1 MRTLLLALIIVAL
14 GVLSGAAA
22 NPNELPALAY
32 ASDGVGG
39 GLDVYVLPSGV
50 VEPRRLTTTTL
61 DEFSPSWSPGGRRV
75 AYRVNPRRSDV
86 GDIWVM
92 RTDGRGKRNLTR
104 SPRVA
109 EWSPAWSPDGRQIA
123 YYSSLGMDVWVMRA
137 DGTGRRNLTRRA
149 GLDEYPSWSPDGR
162 RLAFGSHRD
171 GQFEIYAMRADGSRQ
186 VNLTRNAA
194 HDQWPAWSPDR
205 RLIAFMSERDGSPDV
220 FVMEPDGSNQRNLTG
235 TPELE
240 ESHPA
245 WLPDGRLTFT
255 RHGET
260 GPIEVWAVGADGL
273 DAGRLVLSA
282 EPVFVYAWK
291 PAAG

>member
-1 MRTLLLALIIVAL
+1 MRPLPVVLIMVAL
-14 GVLSGAAA
+14 GVASGAAA
-22 NPNELPALAY
+22 NPNELPTLAY
-32 ASDGVGG
+32 ATDGVGG
-39 GLDVYVLPSGV
+39 SLDVHVLPSGA
-50 VEPRRLTTTTL
+50 EPRRLTGSPL
-61 DEFSPSWSPGGRRV
+61 DEFSPSWSSDGRTI

-92 RTDGRGKRNLTR
+92 RVDGRSKRNLTR
-104 SPRVA
+104 TPRVA
-109 EWSPAWSPDGRQIA
+109 EWSPAWSPDGRRIA
-123 YYSSLGMDVWVMRA
+123 YFSSLGMDVWIMRA
-137 DGTGRRNLTRRA
+137 DGTRRRNLTRRA
-149 GLDEYPSWSPDGR
+149 GLDEYPSWSRDGR

-194 HDQWPAWSPDR
+194 HDQWPAWSPDGQS
-205 RLIAFMSERDGSPDV
+205 IAFMSERDGSPDV
-220 FVMEPDGSNQRNLTG
+220 FVMEPDGSNQRNVTG

-260 GPIEVWAVGADGL
+260 GPIEVWAVGVDGRGAQRL
-273 DAGRLVLSA
+273 DLAV

-291 PAAG
+291 PAPG

>member
-1 MRTLLLALIIVAL
+1 MAI
-14 GVLSGAAA
+14 
-22 NPNELPALAY
+22 
-32 ASDGVGG
+32 GG
-39 GLDVYVLPSGV
+39 SLDVYVLPSGEA
-50 VEPRRLTTTTL
+50 EPRRLTTTTL
-61 DEFSPSWSPGGRRV
+61 DEFSPSWSPGGRSV

-92 RTDGRGKRNLTR
+92 RADGRGKRNLTR

-109 EWSPAWSPDGRQIA
+109 EWSPAWSPDGRRIA

-137 DGTGRRNLTRRA
+137 DGSRRRNLTRRA

-194 HDQWPAWSPDR
+194 SGSMAGVVPRRPDDRVHVRAR
-205 RLIAFMSERDGSPDV
+205 RKPGRVRDGARRFESA
-220 FVMEPDGSNQRNLTG
+220 EPHRG
-235 TPELE
+235 PALE

-245 WLPDGRLTFT
+245 WCPDGRLTFT

-260 GPIEVWAVGADGL
+260 GPIEVWAVGADGRDAEKL
-273 DAGRLVLSA
+273 DLAA